1 MKRIAALAAWLL
13 PLVLTPGASPGM
25 MGAPARDG
33 EVKAVSVVPAP
44 GKVEV
49 VIDLR
54 GAVDVQDFTLSS
66 PARLVIDL
74 TGARLTAPATL
85 YDGQNRGGV
94 KNIRYAQFRPDIVR
108 VVIDLDVLKDY
119 QIQKTEGHVRVRI
132 GSERTSF
139 AAWSSA
145 TAGAAPPP
153 PGAPSPAAPAAPR
166 GTTPQT
172 GEGEAPIELYPP
184 APAPGAA
191 PARAPRPPAAGGKAA
206 IIEGVPGVAA

>member
-13 PLVLTPGASPGM
+13 VAAAPRALAGPGG
-25 MGAPARDG
+25 DG

-49 VIDLR
+49 VIDLE
-54 GAVDVQDFTLSS
+54 GAVDVQDFTLSN

-108 VVIDLDVLKDY
+108 VVIDLDDVRPELSVADVLD
-119 QIQKTEGHVRVRI
+119 
-132 GSERTSF
+132 
-139 AAWSSA
+139 
-145 TAGAAPPP
+145 
-153 PGAPSPAAPAAPR
+153 PAAVL
-166 GTTPQT
+166 T
-172 GEGEAPIELYPP
+172 
-184 APAPGAA
+184 
-191 PARAPRPPAAGGKAA
+191 
-206 IIEGVPGVAA
+206 V